1 MPEPGW
7 FAIGLGMNEANR
19 PCSSAT
25 SLTTVRNVM
34 TLSAVV
40 SASA

>member
-7 FAIGLGMNEANR
+7 STKGFGMKLANT

-34 TLSAVV
+34 MLSAVV